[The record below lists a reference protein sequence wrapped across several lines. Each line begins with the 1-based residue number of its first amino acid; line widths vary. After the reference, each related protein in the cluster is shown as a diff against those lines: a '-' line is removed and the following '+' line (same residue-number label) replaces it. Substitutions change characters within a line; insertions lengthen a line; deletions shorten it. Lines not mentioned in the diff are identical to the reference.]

1 MQYTTIHGRRYCGD
15 YYIPNDEE
23 EQTRQEMLHSVFLH
37 ILDDELTTV
46 PLLNPQ
52 KILDV
57 GTGTG
62 DWLMAMGEL
71 HPDCEVIGTDI
82 AHIQPTSVT
91 INCFFEIDD
100 AEGEGGW

>member
-1 MQYTTIHGRRYCGD
+1 MIHGRRYCGN

-23 EQTRQEMLHSVFLH
+23 EQCRQQMLDGVYLH
-37 ILDDELTTV
+37 ILNDELTTV
-46 PLLNPQ
+46 PLLNPR

-57 GTGTG
+57 GCGTG
-62 DWLMAMGEL
+62 EWVMGMAEMF
-71 HPDCEVIGTDI
+71 PDCEVIGTDI

-91 INCFFEIDD
+91 INVFFEIDD